1 MYLTAGISRVESLFN
16 LFGMILVFLFIL
28 GIAYLTTRMLGDS
41 KLLKQRNKNIDIIET
56 YKLGPNKFIQII
68 KVGEKYVAIGIGKDE
83 IEYLTELPK
92 EQLILDSILN
102 QRTNSPESFKDI
114 LAKLGKK
121 EENKNKN

>member
-16 LFGMILVFLFIL
+16 LFGIVLIFLFLL
-28 GIAYLTTRMLGDS
+28 GIAYITTRILGNS
-41 KLLKQRNKNIDIIET
+41 NLLKQKNKNIEVIET

-68 KVGEKYVAIGIGKDE
+68 KVGEKYLAIGLGKDE
-83 IEYLTELPK
+83 IEFLTEINK
-92 EQLILDSILN
+92 EQLILDSILS

-121 EENKNKN
+121 QENEK